1 MEFIDEAFL
10 VKLSIFFF
18 HSKRIMVL
26 LTFIANIKVYAEL
39 ILTL

>member
-10 VKLSIFFF
+10 VKLSIFF